1 MKNDLLDEIIEFE
14 TTPGPWTVE
23 PHPDT
28 EGAYIV
34 KEARYEQ
41 QIWGPDGYDI
51 SDEEG
56 DRRDLIV
63 ERRDASNVRLIQAA
77 PQLFEAL
84 KNLLLLQDTGRKK
97 AIETFMSIKSIGPTS
112 KRSSSSTGKR
122 GAGMVA
128 RTLLAEA
135 ILAEYCRFKG
145 EPLDSYETVITDM
158 MTDLMHLARNNDL
171 DGFDLSRM
179 AQMHFLVEEETD
191 SQSEV

>member
-1 MKNDLLDEIIEFE
+1 MKNDLLNEMIEFE

-34 KEARYEQ
+34 KEARHEQ

-51 SDEEG
+51 SDKEG

-84 KNLLLLQDTGRKK
+84 RNLLHFPYGGREE
-97 AIETFMSIKSIGPTS
+97 AIETFKSIGPTC
-112 KRSSSSTGKR
+112 KHSSSSTGKR
-122 GAGMVA
+122 GAGMEA
-128 RTLLAEA
+128 RTQLAEA
-135 ILAEYCRFKG
+135 IVSEYCRFKG

-171 DGFDLSRM
+171 DGFDISTM
-179 AQMHFLVEEETD
+179 AQMHFLVEAETG
-191 SQSEV
+191 SQPDV